1 MPEETITA
9 APDLSA
15 VESALVAIE
24 SHISEAESVR
34 ASEREQSISV
44 SLSVSESY
52 SSFESSSLS
61 ESLSV
66 LADEQAYYKSST
78 ETLIVMTIFLAVALG
93 VVCGLLSV
101 IANKR

>member
-1 MPEETITA
+1 MPEETVTA

-24 SHISEAESVR
+24 SQISVAESVR
-34 ASEREQSISV
+34 VSEREQSISI
-44 SLSVSESY
+44 SESY
-52 SSFESSSLS
+52 SILESSSIS

-66 LADEQAYYKSST
+66 RVDEQAYYKSTS
-78 ETLIVMTIFLAVALG
+78 ETLVIMTIFLSVALG

>member
-1 MPEETITA
+1 MPEETVTA

-15 VESALVAIE
+15 VESALIAIE
-24 SHISEAESVR
+24 SQLVQAESVR
-34 ASEREQSISV
+34 VSERDESIS
-44 SLSVSESY
+44 LSESY
-52 SSFESSSLS
+52 SIFESSSVS

-66 LADEQAYYKSST
+66 RADEEAYYKSST

-93 VVCGLLSV
+93 VVCGLLAV

>member
-24 SHISEAESVR
+24 SQISEAESVR
-34 ASEREQSISV
+34 VSERDQSISI
-44 SLSVSESY
+44 SESY
-52 SSFESSSLS
+52 SILESSSVS

-93 VVCGLLSV
+93 IVCGLLSV

>member
-1 MPEETITA
+1 MPEETVTA

-24 SHISEAESVR
+24 SHLAEAESSR
-34 ASEREQSISV
+34 SSERDESISI
-44 SLSVSESY
+44 SESY
-52 SSFESSSLS
+52 SIYESSSIS

-66 LADEQAYYKSST
+66 RADEEVYYKSSN

-93 VVCGLLSV
+93 VICGLLAV

>member
-15 VESALVAIE
+15 VESALIAIE
-24 SHISEAESVR
+24 SQLAEAESII
-34 ASEREQSISV
+34 ASEREQ
-44 SLSVSESY
+44 ESY
-52 SSFESSSLS
+52 SVS

-66 LADEQAYYKSST
+66 RADEQAYYKSST
-78 ETLIVMTIFLAVALG
+78 ETLVVMTIFLSVALG
-93 VVCGLLSV
+93 VVCGLLAV

>member
-24 SHISEAESVR
+24 SQISEAESVR
-34 ASEREQSISV
+34 VSEREQSISI
-44 SLSVSESY
+44 SESY
-52 SSFESSSLS
+52 SILESSSVS

-78 ETLIVMTIFLAVALG
+78 ETLIVMTIFLVVALG
-93 VVCGLLSV
+93 IVCGLLSV

>member
-1 MPEETITA
+1 MPEETVTA

-15 VESALVAIE
+15 VESALIAIE
-24 SHISEAESVR
+24 SQLAEAESIR
-34 ASEREQSISV
+34 ASEREQ
-44 SLSVSESY
+44 
-52 SSFESSSLS
+52 ESSSIS

-66 LADEQAYYKSST
+66 RADEQAYYKSST
-78 ETLIVMTIFLAVALG
+78 ETLVVMTIFLSVALG

>member
-24 SHISEAESVR
+24 SQISEAESVR
-34 ASEREQSISV
+34 VSERDQSI
-44 SLSVSESY
+44 SVSESY
-52 SSFESSSLS
+52 SILESSSVS

>member
-1 MPEETITA
+1 MEEETVTA

-24 SHISEAESVR
+24 SRLAEAESSR
-34 ASEREQSISV
+34 ASERDEFI
-44 SLSVSESY
+44 SLSESH
-52 SSFESSSLS
+52 SIFESSSVS

-66 LADEQAYYKSST
+66 RADEEAYYKSST

-93 VVCGLLSV
+93 VVCGLLAV

>member
-24 SHISEAESVR
+24 SQISEAESVR
-34 ASEREQSISV
+34 VSEREQSISI
-44 SLSVSESY
+44 SESY
-52 SSFESSSLS
+52 SILESSSIS

-66 LADEQAYYKSST
+66 RVDEQAYYKSTS
-78 ETLIVMTIFLAVALG
+78 ETLVIMTIFLSVALG

>member
-24 SHISEAESVR
+24 SQISEAESVR
-34 ASEREQSISV
+34 VSEREQSISI
-44 SLSVSESY
+44 SESY
-52 SSFESSSLS
+52 SILESSSVS

-66 LADEQAYYKSST
+66 RADEESYYRNST
-78 ETLIVMTIFLAVALG
+78 ETLVVMTIFLSVALG

>member
-24 SHISEAESVR
+24 SQISEAESVR
-34 ASEREQSISV
+34 VSERDQSI
-44 SLSVSESY
+44 SVSESY
-52 SSFESSSLS
+52 SILESSSVS

-78 ETLIVMTIFLAVALG
+78 ETLIVMTIFLVVALG
-93 VVCGLLSV
+93 IVCGLLSV

>member
-1 MPEETITA
+1 MPEETVTA

-24 SHISEAESVR
+24 SQISVAESVR
-34 ASEREQSISV
+34 VSEREQSISI
-44 SLSVSESY
+44 SESY
-52 SSFESSSLS
+52 SILESSSVS

-66 LADEQAYYKSST
+66 RADEEAYYRNST
-78 ETLIVMTIFLAVALG
+78 ETLVVMTIFLSVALG

>member
-24 SHISEAESVR
+24 SQISEAESVR
-34 ASEREQSISV
+34 VSEREQSISI
-44 SLSVSESY
+44 SESF
-52 SSFESSSLS
+52 SILESSSVS

-66 LADEQAYYKSST
+66 LADQQSYYKSST
-78 ETLIVMTIFLAVALG
+78 ETLIVMTIFLVIALG
-93 VVCGLLSV
+93 IVCGLLSV

>member
-1 MPEETITA
+1 MPEETVTA

-15 VESALVAIE
+15 VESALIAIE
-24 SHISEAESVR
+24 SQLSEAESVR
-34 ASEREQSISV
+34 ASERDEFISIS
-44 SLSVSESY
+44 ESH
-52 SSFESSSLS
+52 SIFESSYVS

-66 LADEQAYYKSST
+66 RADEQAYYKSST

-93 VVCGLLSV
+93 VVCGLLAV

>member
-1 MPEETITA
+1 MPEETVTA

-15 VESALVAIE
+15 VESALIAIE
-24 SHISEAESVR
+24 SQLVQAESVR
-34 ASEREQSISV
+34 VSERDESIS
-44 SLSVSESY
+44 LSESY
-52 SSFESSSLS
+52 SIFESSSFS

-66 LADEQAYYKSST
+66 RADEESYYKSST

-93 VVCGLLSV
+93 VVCGLLAV

>member
-24 SHISEAESVR
+24 SQISVAESVR
-34 ASEREQSISV
+34 VSERDQSISI
-44 SLSVSESY
+44 SESY
-52 SSFESSSLS
+52 SILESSSVS

-93 VVCGLLSV
+93 IVCGLLSV

>member
-15 VESALVAIE
+15 VESALIAIE
-24 SHISEAESVR
+24 SQLAEAESIR
-34 ASEREQSISV
+34 ASELEQ
-44 SLSVSESY
+44 ESY
-52 SSFESSSLS
+52 SVS

-66 LADEQAYYKSST
+66 RADEQAYYKSST
-78 ETLIVMTIFLAVALG
+78 ETLVVMTIFLSVALG
-93 VVCGLLSV
+93 VVCGLLAV

>member
-1 MPEETITA
+1 MPEETFTA

-15 VESALVAIE
+15 VESAIIAIE
-24 SHISEAESVR
+24 SQLAEAESIR
-34 ASEREQSISV
+34 ASEREQ
-44 SLSVSESY
+44 
-52 SSFESSSLS
+52 ESSSIS

-66 LADEQAYYKSST
+66 RADEQAYYESST
-78 ETLIVMTIFLAVALG
+78 ETLVVMTIFLSVALG